1 MGRIIAR
8 RMPHTITCRSRAL
21 DQIFVILP
29 VGENGLSVSYD
40 ILRGFA
46 TIFSAADSSIAITYN
61 NITSKKDSKD
71 LIQFST
77 PAFQKIHTPTF
88 YG

>member
-40 ILRGFA
+40 ILRV
-46 TIFSAADSSIAITYN
+46 FSAADSSIAITYN

-77 PAFQKIHTPTF
+77 PAFKKIHTPTF